1 MQQLKTQIW
10 EGFMSLLYKQTIL
23 VLTLLFCLGISLS
36 LWEVSRLSENL
47 IEAQALQNAQ
57 RTARIMNEAREL
69 YSTNVVTK
77 VRTIKGVT
85 VTPNYHNIE
94 GAIPIPTTYTIELG
108 EKLTELDRGTLFRLY
123 SDYPFPNRQATG
135 GVLDDFEAEALQYL
149 RQHPKGE
156 FWRQE
161 KMNDTGSFRY
171 AEAIIMEPSCVS
183 CHNSHPQSPKM
194 DWKVGDVRGVLEI
207 VQPLENLKVQ
217 TRKSLRG
224 VFFFL
229 GSMSTLALISLT
241 LVIGRLRN
249 TSKELERRVIKRTAQ
264 LQEEQEKSE
273 RLLLNI
279 LPEAIAQQLKDG
291 NSNIA
296 QKFDAVT
303 ILFADIVGFTKL
315 SAVISATELVDL
327 LNEIFS
333 AFDRLTEQY
342 GLEKIK
348 TIGDAYMVAGGIPS
362 PREDHAKAIAAMALD
377 MQQVIAQFNQR
388 HENQLRIRIG
398 INSGAV
404 VAGVIGQKKF
414 IYDLWGD
421 AVNTASRMESHG
433 LPGTIQVTESTY
445 QLLQG
450 QYAFEERGTIEVK
463 GKGEMRTY
471 LLVQD
476 LSVES

>member
-1 MQQLKTQIW
+1 MQELKTQIW
-10 EGFMSLLYKQTIL
+10 EGFIGLLYKQTIL

-47 IEAQALQNAQ
+47 IEAQALQNGQ
-57 RTARIMNEAREL
+57 RTARVMNEARQL
-69 YSTNVVTK
+69 YSTNVITK

-94 GAIPIPTTYTIELG
+94 GAIPNPATYTIELG
-108 EKLTELDRGTLFRLY
+108 EKLAELDRGTLFRLY

-135 GVLDDFEAEALQYL
+135 GVLDDFEAEALEYL
-149 RQHPKGE
+149 RQNPKGE

-161 KMNDTGSFRY
+161 KINDTGSFRY

-183 CHNSHPQSPKM
+183 CHNSHPQSPRR

-207 VQPLENLKVQ
+207 VQPLENLKAQ

-224 VFFFL
+224 VSFFL

-315 SAVISATELVDL
+315 SAI
-327 LNEIFS
+327 I
-333 AFDRLTEQY
+333 
-342 GLEKIK
+342 I
-348 TIGDAYMVAGGIPS
+348 
-362 PREDHAKAIAAMALD
+362 AIRND
-377 MQQVIAQFNQR
+377 M
-388 HENQLRIRIG
+388 
-398 INSGAV
+398 
-404 VAGVIGQKKF
+404 
-414 IYDLWGD
+414 
-421 AVNTASRMESHG
+421 
-433 LPGTIQVTESTY
+433 
-445 QLLQG
+445 
-450 QYAFEERGTIEVK
+450 
-463 GKGEMRTY
+463 
-471 LLVQD
+471 
-476 LSVES
+476 